1 MKFTGTTQG
10 MLQKKIISGKQLN
23 KKILKALFRELEQYY
38 GNKFLLTGEIYINQS
53 LRKQIRGLLLKLCQ
67 IGMDDYVEVDILT
80 QIPKFSA

>member
-10 MLQKKIISGKQLN
+10 MLQKEIISGKQLN

-38 GNKFLLTGEIYINQS
+38 GKKFLLTGEIYINQS
-53 LRKQIRGLLLKLCQ
+53 LRKQIRGLFQ